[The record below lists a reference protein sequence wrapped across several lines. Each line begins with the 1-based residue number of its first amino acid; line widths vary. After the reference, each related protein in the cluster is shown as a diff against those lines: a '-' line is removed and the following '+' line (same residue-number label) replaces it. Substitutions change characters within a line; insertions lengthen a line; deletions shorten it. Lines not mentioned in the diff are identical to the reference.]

1 MAQEKRALRQTGRAV
16 RLTIP
21 AKVAYNLDSFQ
32 ESIADLVDKLG
43 CRACFSGADCTF
55 QLERD
60 FVVNEAL
67 QLGSV
72 RTHPADIQLPLSSA
86 SSLSAAMP
94 TAVSYNID
102 QVQKAVAE
110 IAGRLGCP
118 ACCSG
123 FDITFRNQLDFLID
137 KDLGVTQ
144 GY

>member
-67 QLGSV
+67 QLSAIQDP
-72 RTHPADIQLPLSSA
+72 RAQLPVSSA
-86 SSLSAAMP
+86 SSVSAGLP

-110 IAGRLGCP
+110 IAGLLGCP

-123 FDITFRNQLDFLID
+123 FDITFRNQLDFLVD

>member
-1 MAQEKRALRQTGRAV
+1 MAQEKKAVRQTGRAV

-32 ESIADLVDKLG
+32 ESIADLVDRLG
-43 CRACFSGADCTF
+43 CLRCFSGVDCTF

-67 QLGSV
+67 QLSSV
-72 RTHPADIQLPLSSA
+72 RSLRAEAQLPAASA
-86 SSLSAAMP
+86 SSVSAAMP
-94 TAVSYNID
+94 TAVSYDID
-102 QVQKAVAE
+102 QVQKAVAN

-123 FDITFRNQLDFLID
+123 FDITFRNQLDFLVD
-137 KDLGVTQ
+137 KELGVTQ

>member
-1 MAQEKRALRQTGRAV
+1 MDQEKLAKRRTGRAV

-21 AKVAYNLDSFQ
+21 AKVAYNLDAFQ
-32 ESIADLVDKLG
+32 ESIADLVDRLG

-67 QLGSV
+67 AMSAA
-72 RTHPADIQLPLSSA
+72 RSRFADDPVPIMPA
-86 SSLSAAMP
+86 SSLSAAIP
-94 TAVSYNID
+94 TEVSYDINR
-102 QVQKAVAE
+102 VQKVVAE
-110 IAGRLGCP
+110 IAGLLGCE

-123 FDITFRNQLDFLID
+123 FDITFRNQLDFLVN
-137 KDLGVTQ
+137 KELGVTR